1 MKYVIVGN
9 SAAAVGCINGIRKV
23 DREGEITVIT
33 YEKEGCYSKPMIA
46 DILIDLPEEKL
57 IYKDRKFFEEKSVRV
72 LLGTKAIKIDAEKQ
86 EVVLDTGIAEKYDR
100 LLISTGAKPFV
111 PPIKGCE
118 KDGVFTFT
126 ELSKAKAAK
135 EYIEKNGVKSAVII
149 GSGFIGLEVAY
160 FLRKKGVNVSV
171 VELLDKVLGKAL
183 DGRGSEIVE
192 KIMRDAGINFFFN
205 DTVEEII
212 GTSRVEK
219 VKLKSGKTIEAEAV
233 IIAIGVRP
241 NTELAR
247 TANAKINRGIDTNLF
262 METSVPNI
270 YAAGDCVENID
281 ITDGKKKN
289 LPLFPLAFE
298 QGLVAGLNM
307 AGKKMKYLGGLPL
320 NSLKFLEELPVL
332 NAGIVEPPDSTY
344 EVLVNDK
351 FEKRGYYRKAIIKD
365 DRLVGF
371 VAVGEIDRVGILTG
385 IIRQKLNVSP
395 FKKKLVDIDFGLV
408 HLPESWRKEKIQ
420 QDKTGYNDWR
430 PEE

>member
-23 DREGEITVIT
+23 NKEGEITVIT

-46 DILIDLPEEKL
+46 DILVDLPEEKL
-57 IYKDRKFFEEKSVRV
+57 IYKGKKFFEQKNVRV
-72 LLGTKAIKIDAEKQ
+72 LLGTKAIKIDPEKK
-86 EVVLDTGIAEKYDR
+86 EVVLDTGIAESYNK

-111 PPIKGCE
+111 PPIKGSE
-118 KDGVFTFT
+118 KEGVFTFT

-135 EYIEKNGVKSAVII
+135 EYITKNGIKDVVVI

-160 FLRKKGVNVSV
+160 FLRKKGINVYV
-171 VELLDKVLGKAL
+171 VELLNKVLGKAL
-183 DGRGSEIVE
+183 DNRGSEIVE
-192 KIMRDAGINFFFN
+192 KIMRDIGINFFFE
-205 DTVEEII
+205 DTVEEIL
-212 GTSRVEK
+212 GNEKVES
-219 VKLKSGKTIEAEAV
+219 VKLKSGKIINAEMV
-233 IIAIGVRP
+233 IVAIGVRP
-241 NTELAR
+241 NTELAQ
-247 TANAKINRGIDTNLF
+247 TAGIKVNRGIDTNLF
-262 METSVPNI
+262 METSIPDI

-281 ITDGKKKN
+281 ITDGTKKN

-320 NSLKFLEELPVL
+320 NSLKFLEEVPVL

-344 EVLVNDK
+344 EVLVNDR

-365 DRLVGF
+365 NRLVGF
-371 VAVGEIDRVGILTG
+371 VAIGEIDRVGILTG
-385 IIRQKLNVSP
+385 IIRQKLDVST
-395 FKKKLVDIDFGLV
+395 FKEKLVDIDFGLV
-408 HLPESWRKEKIQ
+408 HLPKSWREARIQ

>member
-9 SAAAVGCINGIRKV
+9 SAAAVGSINGIRKV
-23 DREGEITVIT
+23 DKEGEITVIT

-46 DILIDLPEEKL
+46 DILVDLPEEKL
-57 IYKDRKFFEEKSVRV
+57 IYKDKKFFEQKNVRV
-72 LLGTKAIKIDAEKQ
+72 LLGTKAIKIDPEKK
-86 EVVLDTGIAEKYDR
+86 EVVLDTGIAESYNK

-111 PPIKGCE
+111 PPIKGNE
-118 KDGVFTFT
+118 KEGVFTFT

-135 EYIEKNGVKSAVII
+135 EYITKNGIKDVVVI

-160 FLRKKGVNVSV
+160 FLRKKGINVYV
-171 VELLDKVLGKAL
+171 VELLNKVLGKAL
-183 DGRGSEIVE
+183 DNRGSEIVE
-192 KIMRDAGINFFFN
+192 KIMRDIGINFFFE
-205 DTVEEII
+205 DTVEEIL
-212 GTSRVEK
+212 GNEKVES
-219 VKLKSGKTIEAEAV
+219 VKLKSGKIINAEMV
-233 IIAIGVRP
+233 IVAIGVRP
-241 NTELAR
+241 NTELAQ
-247 TANAKINRGIDTNLF
+247 TAGIKVNRGIDTNLF
-262 METSVPNI
+262 METSIPDI

-281 ITDGKKKN
+281 ITDGTKKN

-320 NSLKFLEELPVL
+320 NSLKFLEEVPVL

-344 EVLVNDK
+344 EVLVNDR

-365 DRLVGF
+365 NRLVGF
-371 VAVGEIDRVGILTG
+371 VAIGEIDRVGILTG
-385 IIRQKLNVSP
+385 IIRQKLDVST
-395 FKKKLVDIDFGLV
+395 FKEKLVDIDFGLV
-408 HLPESWRKEKIQ
+408 HLPKSWREARIQ

>member
-23 DREGEITVIT
+23 DKEGEITVIT

-46 DILIDLPEEKL
+46 DILVDLPEEKL
-57 IYKDRKFFEEKSVRV
+57 IYKDKKFFEQKNVRV
-72 LLGTKAIKIDAEKQ
+72 LLGTKVIKIDPEKR
-86 EVVLDTGIAEKYDR
+86 EVVLDTGIAENYDK

-111 PPIKGCE
+111 PPIKGSE
-118 KDGVFTFT
+118 KEGVFTFT

-135 EYIEKNGVKSAVII
+135 EYITKNGVKDVVVI

-160 FLRKKGVNVSV
+160 FLRKKGINVYV
-171 VELLDKVLGKAL
+171 IELLNKVLGKAL
-183 DGRGSEIVE
+183 DNRGSEIVE
-192 KIMRDAGINFFFN
+192 KIMRDIGINFFFE
-205 DTVEEII
+205 DTVEEIL
-212 GTSRVEK
+212 GNEKVES
-219 VKLKSGKTIEAEAV
+219 VKLKSGKIINAEMV
-233 IIAIGVRP
+233 IVAIGVRP
-241 NTELAR
+241 NTELAQ
-247 TANAKINRGIDTNLF
+247 TAGIKVNRGIDTNLF
-262 METSVPNI
+262 METSIPDI

-281 ITDGKKKN
+281 ITDNTKKN

-320 NSLKFLEELPVL
+320 NSLKFLEEAPVL

-344 EVLVNDK
+344 EVLVNDR

-365 DRLVGF
+365 NRLVGF
-371 VAVGEIDRVGILTG
+371 VAIGEVDRVGILTG
-385 IIRQKLNVSP
+385 IIRQKLDVST
-395 FKKKLVDIDFGLV
+395 FKEKLIDIDFGLV
-408 HLPESWRKEKIQ
+408 HLPKSWREARIQ

>member
-23 DREGEITVIT
+23 DKEGEITVIT

-46 DILIDLPEEKL
+46 DILVDLPEEKL
-57 IYKDRKFFEEKSVRV
+57 IYKGKKFFEQKNVRV
-72 LLGTKAIKIDAEKQ
+72 LLGTKAIKIDPEKK
-86 EVVLDTGIAEKYDR
+86 EVVLDTGIAESYNK

-111 PPIKGCE
+111 PPIKGSE
-118 KDGVFTFT
+118 KEGVFTFT

-135 EYIEKNGVKSAVII
+135 EYITKNGIKDVVVI

-160 FLRKKGVNVSV
+160 FLRKKGINVYV
-171 VELLDKVLGKAL
+171 VELLNKVLGKAL
-183 DGRGSEIVE
+183 DNRGSEIVE
-192 KIMRDAGINFFFN
+192 KIMRDIGINFFFE
-205 DTVEEII
+205 DTVEEIL
-212 GTSRVEK
+212 GNEKVES
-219 VKLKSGKTIEAEAV
+219 VKLKSGKIINAEMV
-233 IIAIGVRP
+233 IVAIGVRP
-241 NTELAR
+241 NTELAQ
-247 TANAKINRGIDTNLF
+247 TAGIKVNRGIDTNLF
-262 METSVPNI
+262 METSIPDI

-281 ITDGKKKN
+281 ITDGTKKN

-320 NSLKFLEELPVL
+320 NSLKFLEEVPVL

-344 EVLVNDK
+344 EVLVNDR

-365 DRLVGF
+365 NRLVGF
-371 VAVGEIDRVGILTG
+371 VAIGEIDRVGILTG
-385 IIRQKLNVSP
+385 IIRQKLDVST
-395 FKKKLVDIDFGLV
+395 FKEKLVDIDFGLV
-408 HLPESWRKEKIQ
+408 HLPKSWREARIQ

>member
-23 DREGEITVIT
+23 DKEGEITVIT

-46 DILIDLPEEKL
+46 DILVDLPEEKL
-57 IYKDRKFFEEKSVRV
+57 IYKGKKFFEQKNVRV
-72 LLGTKAIKIDAEKQ
+72 LLGTKAIKIDPEKK
-86 EVVLDTGIAEKYDR
+86 EVVLDTGIAENYNK

-111 PPIKGCE
+111 PPIKGSE
-118 KDGVFTFT
+118 KEGVFTFT

-135 EYIEKNGVKSAVII
+135 EYITKNGIKDVVVI

-160 FLRKKGVNVSV
+160 FLRKKGINVYV
-171 VELLDKVLGKAL
+171 VELLNKVLGKAL
-183 DGRGSEIVE
+183 DNRGSEIVE
-192 KIMRDAGINFFFN
+192 KIMRDIGINFFFE
-205 DTVEEII
+205 DTVEEIL
-212 GTSRVEK
+212 GNEKVES
-219 VKLKSGKTIEAEAV
+219 VKLKSGKIINAEMV
-233 IIAIGVRP
+233 IVAIGVRP
-241 NTELAR
+241 NTELAQ
-247 TANAKINRGIDTNLF
+247 TAGIKVNRGIDTNLF
-262 METSVPNI
+262 METSIPDI

-281 ITDGKKKN
+281 ITDGTKKN

-320 NSLKFLEELPVL
+320 NSLKFLEEVPVL

-344 EVLVNDK
+344 EVLVNDR

-365 DRLVGF
+365 NRLVGF
-371 VAVGEIDRVGILTG
+371 VAIGEIDRVGILTG
-385 IIRQKLNVSP
+385 IIRQKLDVST
-395 FKKKLVDIDFGLV
+395 FKEKLVDIDFGLV
-408 HLPESWRKEKIQ
+408 HLPKSWREARIQ

>member
-9 SAAAVGCINGIRKV
+9 SAAAVGSINGIRKV
-23 DREGEITVIT
+23 DKEGEITVIT

-46 DILIDLPEEKL
+46 DILVDLPEEKL
-57 IYKDRKFFEEKSVRV
+57 IYKDKKFFEQKNVRV
-72 LLGTKAIKIDAEKQ
+72 LLGTKAIKIDPEKK
-86 EVVLDTGIAEKYDR
+86 EVVLDTGIAENYDK

-111 PPIKGCE
+111 PPIKGNE
-118 KDGVFTFT
+118 KEGVFTFT

-135 EYIEKNGVKSAVII
+135 EYITKNGIKDVVVI

-160 FLRKKGVNVSV
+160 FLRKKGINVYV
-171 VELLDKVLGKAL
+171 VELLNKVLGKAL
-183 DGRGSEIVE
+183 DNRGSEIVE
-192 KIMRDAGINFFFN
+192 KIMRDIGINFFFE
-205 DTVEEII
+205 DTVEEIL
-212 GTSRVEK
+212 GNEKVES
-219 VKLKSGKTIEAEAV
+219 VKLKSGKIINAEMV
-233 IIAIGVRP
+233 IVAIGVRP
-241 NTELAR
+241 NTELAQ
-247 TANAKINRGIDTNLF
+247 TAGIKVNRGIDTNLF
-262 METSVPNI
+262 METSIPDI

-281 ITDGKKKN
+281 ITDGTKKN

-320 NSLKFLEELPVL
+320 NSLKFLEEVPIL

-344 EVLVNDK
+344 EVLVNDR

-365 DRLVGF
+365 NRLVGF
-371 VAVGEIDRVGILTG
+371 VAIGEIDRVGILTG
-385 IIRQKLNVSP
+385 IIRQKLDVST
-395 FKKKLVDIDFGLV
+395 FKEKLVDIDFGLV
-408 HLPESWRKEKIQ
+408 HLPKSWREARIQ

>member
-1 MKYVIVGN
+1 MKYVIIGN

-23 DREGEITVIT
+23 DKEGEITVIT

-46 DILIDLPEEKL
+46 DILVDLPEEKL
-57 IYKDRKFFEEKSVRV
+57 IYKDKKFFEQKNVRV
-72 LLGTKAIKIDAEKQ
+72 LLGTKAVKIDPEKK
-86 EVVLDTGIAEKYDR
+86 EVILDTGIAENYDK

-111 PPIKGCE
+111 PPIKGSE
-118 KDGVFTFT
+118 KEGVFTFT

-135 EYIEKNGVKSAVII
+135 EYLTKNNVKDVVVI

-160 FLRKKGVNVSV
+160 FLRKKGINVYV
-171 VELLDKVLGKAL
+171 VELLNKVLGKAL
-183 DGRGSEIVE
+183 DNRGSEIVE
-192 KIMRDAGINFFFN
+192 KIMRDIGINFFFE
-205 DTVEEII
+205 DTVEEIL
-212 GTSRVEK
+212 GNEKVEG
-219 VKLKSGKTIEAEAV
+219 VKLKSGKTINAEAV
-233 IIAIGVRP
+233 IVAIGVRP
-241 NTELAR
+241 NTELAQ
-247 TANAKINRGIDTNLF
+247 TAGVKVNRGIDTNLF
-262 METSVPNI
+262 METSVQDI

-281 ITDGKKKN
+281 ITDGTKKN

-307 AGKKMKYLGGLPL
+307 GGKKMKYLGGLPL

-344 EVLVNDK
+344 EVLINDK

-365 DRLVGF
+365 NRLVGF
-371 VAVGEIDRVGILTG
+371 VAIGEVDRVGILTG
-385 IIRQKLNVSP
+385 IIRQKLDVSN
-395 FKKKLVDIDFGLV
+395 FKDKLVDIDFGLV
-408 HLPESWRKEKIQ
+408 HLPKSWREARIQ

>member
-23 DREGEITVIT
+23 DKEGEITVIT

-46 DILIDLPEEKL
+46 DILVDLPEEKL
-57 IYKDRKFFEEKSVRV
+57 IYKDKKFFEQKNVRV
-72 LLGTKAIKIDAEKQ
+72 LLGTKAIKIDPEKK
-86 EVVLDTGIAEKYDR
+86 EVVLDTGIAENYDK

-111 PPIKGCE
+111 PPIKGSE
-118 KDGVFTFT
+118 KEGVFTFT

-135 EYIEKNGVKSAVII
+135 EYITKNGIKDVVVI

-160 FLRKKGVNVSV
+160 FLRKKGINVYV
-171 VELLDKVLGKAL
+171 VELLNKVLGKAL
-183 DGRGSEIVE
+183 DNRGSEVVE
-192 KIMRDAGINFFFN
+192 KIMRDIGINFFFE
-205 DTVEEII
+205 DTVEEIL
-212 GTSRVEK
+212 GNEKVEG
-219 VKLKSGKTIEAEAV
+219 VKLKSEKTIIAEAV

-241 NTELAR
+241 NTELAQ
-247 TANAKINRGIDTNLF
+247 TAGIKVNRGIDTNLF
-262 METSVPNI
+262 METSIPDI

-281 ITDGKKKN
+281 ITDGAKKN

-320 NSLKFLEELPVL
+320 NSLKFLKELPVL

-344 EVLVNDK
+344 EVLVNDR

-365 DRLVGF
+365 NHLVGF
-371 VAVGEIDRVGILTG
+371 VAIGEVDRVGILTG
-385 IIRQKLNVSP
+385 IIRQKLDVST
-395 FKKKLVDIDFGLV
+395 FKEKLIDIDFGLV
-408 HLPESWRKEKIQ
+408 HLPKSWREARIQ